1 MCWRAGRRGHVD
13 VPRLVEG
20 RFALQVF
27 STVTK
32 TPRGQNY
39 DKNTGDTDMITVL
52 AKVSL
57 WPTRTWDSLL
67 ERALYQAERLNDA
80 AKRDPEGAS
89 SWCARAAISRT

>member
-1 MCWRAGRRGHVD
+1 
-13 VPRLVEG
+13 
-20 RFALQVF
+20 VF

-32 TPRGQNY
+32 TPQGQNY
-39 DKNTGDTDMITVL
+39 DKNTGDTDMISVL

-80 AKRDPEGAS
+80 AKRVRVVFTRVEGQS
-89 SWCARAAISRT
+89 KPKPQYLGSWGAV